1 MFIRKNRLRKDLPA
15 IDIRKK
21 PVRGLFG
28 KTKWVAASRK
38 EKKKMKAVLMEQY
51 PDRYYMDD
59 LNEWNST
66 KQTDDLSWIDDLE
79 MMEAMMDD

>member
-1 MFIRKNRLRKDLPA
+1 MFIRKNRLRKDLLA

-38 EKKKMKAVLMEQY
+38 EQKKIKEVLMEKY

-59 LNEWNST
+59 LNEWNSI
-66 KQTDDLSWIDDLE
+66 KPADDLSWIDELE
-79 MMEAMMDD
+79 MLDD

>member
-1 MFIRKNRLRKDLPA
+1 M
-15 IDIRKK
+15 
-21 PVRGLFG
+21 RGLFG
-28 KTKWVAASRK
+28 KIKWVAASRK
-38 EKKKMKAVLMEQY
+38 EQKKMKAKLMEKY

-79 MMEAMMDD
+79 MLEAMMDD